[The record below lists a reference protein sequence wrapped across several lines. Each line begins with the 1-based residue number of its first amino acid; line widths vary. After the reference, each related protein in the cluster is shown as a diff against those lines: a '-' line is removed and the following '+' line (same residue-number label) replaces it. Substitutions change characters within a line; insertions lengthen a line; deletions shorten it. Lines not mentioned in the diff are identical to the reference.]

1 LAHLVVFQPDARVEA
16 RLCDA
21 LGLAHRVSTVGSWA
35 SLSAFVAMESVD
47 GCVVDGDYPARED
60 ALDEIRHLR
69 QRHPGLALAVYVDVH
84 EADLELYRMGG
95 LGVDGVVLARRPPWA
110 STIREAME
118 RSLASACASR
128 VGTPLQGRYD
138 REVVHAISWAI
149 EHARECPSVSRFA
162 AALGH
167 TTRSLAKLLRDDGLP
182 PPNRLLLWGRLLLAG
197 AYLGRDGR
205 TVEETAFLLGYSTAT
220 ALSRAMK
227 REIGK
232 PPTEVG
238 RRGGLSFVQ
247 TRLFTRRR
255 TRRQGRPLRSLA
267 VVAVA
272 AMHAAGCATAGR
284 GGGVGPA
291 IDPVAA
297 ILDAPPLDQVH
308 FGVLAVDARS
318 GRVLYDRN
326 AHKHFVPASNE
337 KLLVTSTALSLFGPD
352 YRYRTTVYATGPLN
366 EGTVEGSLVLV
377 GTGDPTLGEPFWP
390 SGEAALTALADSL
403 LATGVRRVEGR
414 LLVDASAWDSTSV
427 GPTWQAASLGAS
439 YAATGGA
446 FAVDRGELQVV
457 VHGGAGPGAE
467 PTITWSP
474 LGTEDFVTA
483 ALTTAP
489 PDSATRVRPHYLPES
504 HRIVLD
510 GRVRADRVDTLTF
523 AIRDPVRQATAA
535 LERILRE
542 RGIEA
547 VGGWGVV
554 WEPGVDLGG
563 TCVSG
568 SVGRCPAAFRVG
580 DLTSPPMVEIVQAI
594 LEPSQNWMTEQ
605 LVRTLGAELGEEGSW
620 EGGLDVVTRFLVD
633 QVGVD
638 SLDISPR
645 DGSGLSSADLVT
657 PRALVRILRYM
668 AAGPNGEAFRHA
680 LAEPGEE
687 DSTLERRLP
696 GFEGRVYGKTGTIAN
711 VNSLS
716 GYLVRDDGREVVF
729 SILSNGSGLPSSRVR
744 ATIDEVVAVLAGQ
757 RQ

>member
-21 LGLAHRVSTVGSWA
+21 LGLAHTVSTVGSWA
-35 SLSAFVAMESVD
+35 GLFAFVAGESVD

-60 ALDEIRHLR
+60 ALEEIRRLR
-69 QRHPGLALAVYVDVH
+69 KRYPGLALAVYVDVH

-118 RSLASACASR
+118 RSLASASASR
-128 VGTPLQGRYD
+128 VGTALRGRYD
-138 REVVHAISWAI
+138 LEVVEAISWAT

-167 TTRSLAKLLRDDGLP
+167 TTRSLGGLLRDNGLP
-182 PPNRLLLWGRLLLAG
+182 APNRLLLWGRLMLAG

-220 ALSRAMK
+220 AFSRAMK
-227 REIGK
+227 REIGRS
-232 PPTEVG
+232 PTEVG
-238 RRGGLSFVQ
+238 HGGGLSFVQ
-247 TRLFTRRR
+247 RRLFPRRR
-255 TRRQGRPLRSLA
+255 ARRSGRALSSLA
-267 VVAVA
+267 LVAVA
-272 AMHAAGCATAGR
+272 ALHAAGCATAGR
-284 GGGVGPA
+284 AGGVGPTM
-291 IDPVAA
+291 DPVDS
-297 ILDAPPLDQVH
+297 ILDAPPMDQVH

-318 GRVLYDRN
+318 GRVLYERN
-326 AHKHFVPASNE
+326 ARKHFVPASNE
-337 KLLVTSTALSLFGPD
+337 KLLVTSTALSLLGPD
-352 YRYRTTVYATGPLN
+352 YRYQTAVYATGPLVD
-366 EGTVEGSLVLV
+366 GTVQGSLVLV

-446 FAVDRGELQVV
+446 FAVDRGELRVV

-474 LGTEDFVTA
+474 LGTDDFVTD

-489 PDSATRVRPHYLPES
+489 PDSSTRVRPGYLPES
-504 HRIVLD
+504 HRIVLA
-510 GRVRADRVDTLTF
+510 GRVRAARVDTLTF

-542 RGIEA
+542 HGIEV

-554 WEPGVDLGG
+554 WEPGVDVGEACL
-563 TCVSG
+563 SG
-568 SVGRCPAAFRVG
+568 SVASCSGALRVG
-580 DLTSPPMVEIVQAI
+580 GLTSPPMVEIVQAI

-605 LVRTLGAELGEEGSW
+605 LVRTLGVERGEEGSW
-620 EGGLDVVTRFLVD
+620 EGGLDVVAHFLVD
-633 QVGVD
+633 EVGVD

-668 AAGPNGEAFRHA
+668 AAGPDGDAFRHA

-696 GFEGRVYGKTGTIAN
+696 GLEGRVYGKTGTIAN

-716 GYLVRDDGREVVF
+716 GYLVRDDGHEVVF
-729 SILSNGSGLPSSRVR
+729 SILSNGSGLPSSQVR
-744 ATIDEVVAVLAGQ
+744 ASIDEVVRVLAGQ